1 MQHSKI
7 KENSWG
13 MTQKKKMYKYD
24 EQLQLDR
31 VNGALKLRP
40 EIEKVVDEFQNEG
53 FSNIFFL
60 GIGGTWASAL
70 QVEIYMKSKSSV
82 PVFVENAAEYL
93 LTGNR
98 KLTEKSVVIFS
109 SVTGSTEE
117 MVKALHQINDLGARI
132 FGFLDKADSPL
143 VEVCDW
149 VISYPENEQLKL
161 FMVANRLMNNAG
173 EFEDYNQYNQ
183 EMENH
188 LAQALVDVDH
198 KANEWAEDFAKEKYQ
213 YYKERPDMPHYFVG
227 AGNQYGATYSYA
239 MCYWEEQLWIR
250 TKSIQAAEFFHGMF
264 EIVEAGTPVTVF
276 LGEDEQRPLAERVKN
291 FLPRI
296 TDNYLFIDSKDYEL
310 KGISEKYRGSISH
323 LVMMRVNN
331 RIDVYME
338 REFRH
343 PMEIR
348 RYYRQLDY

>member
-1 MQHSKI
+1 
-7 KENSWG
+7 
-13 MTQKKKMYKYD
+13 MYKYN
-24 EQLQLDR
+24 EQNQLDS
-31 VNGALKLRP
+31 VNGALKLRGQ
-40 EIEKVVDEFQNEG
+40 IEAIVDEFQNDG
-53 FSNIFFL
+53 FENIFFL

-70 QVEIYMKSKSSV
+70 QVEVYMKSKSAI

-93 LTGNR
+93 LTGNKR
-98 KLTEKSVVIFS
+98 LTKDSVVIFS

-117 MVKALHQINDLGARI
+117 MVKALKYIKGLGARI

-143 VEVCDW
+143 AEVCNW
-149 VISYPENEQLKL
+149 VISYPVNEQLKL
-161 FMVANRLMNNAG
+161 FMTANRLMYNAN
-173 EFEDYNQYNQ
+173 EFEDYDQYNE
-183 EMENH
+183 EMDNH
-188 LAQALVDVDH
+188 LAKALVEVD
-198 KANEWAEDFAKEKYQ
+198 KQADEWAEDYAKEKYN

-250 TKSIQAAEFFHGMF
+250 TKSISSGEFFHGML
-264 EIVEAGTPVTVF
+264 EIMEVETPITVF
-276 LGEDEQRPLAERVKN
+276 IGEDEQRPLSERVAK
-291 FLPRI
+291 FVPRV
-296 TDNYLFIDSKDYEL
+296 TNRYLFIDTKDYEL
-310 KGISEKYRGSISH
+310 KGISDKYRGTISH

-348 RYYRQLDY
+348 RYYRQVEY

>member
-1 MQHSKI
+1 
-7 KENSWG
+7 
-13 MTQKKKMYKYD
+13 MYKYN
-24 EQLQLDR
+24 EQNQLDS
-31 VNGALKLRP
+31 VNGALKLRGQ
-40 EIEKVVDEFQNEG
+40 IEAIVDEFQNDG
-53 FSNIFFL
+53 FENIFFL

-70 QVEIYMKSKSSV
+70 QVEVYMKSKSAI

-93 LTGNR
+93 LTGNKR
-98 KLTEKSVVIFS
+98 LTKDSVVIFS

-117 MVKALHQINDLGARI
+117 MVKALKYIKGLGARI

-143 VEVCDW
+143 VEVCNW
-149 VISYPENEQLKL
+149 VISYPVNEQLKL
-161 FMVANRLMNNAG
+161 FMTANRLMYNAN
-173 EFEDYNQYNQ
+173 EFEDYDQYNE
-183 EMENH
+183 EMDNH
-188 LAQALVDVDH
+188 LAKALVEVD
-198 KANEWAEDFAKEKYQ
+198 KQADEWAEDYAKEKYK

-250 TKSIQAAEFFHGMF
+250 TKSISSGEFFHGMF
-264 EIVEAGTPVTVF
+264 EIMEVETPITVF
-276 LGEDEQRPLAERVKN
+276 IGEDEQRPLSERVAK
-291 FLPRI
+291 FVPRV
-296 TDNYLFIDSKDYEL
+296 TNRYLFIDTKDYEL
-310 KGISEKYRGSISH
+310 KGISDKYRGTISH

-348 RYYRQLDY
+348 RYYRQVEY

>member
-1 MQHSKI
+1 
-7 KENSWG
+7 
-13 MTQKKKMYKYD
+13 MYKYN
-24 EQLQLDR
+24 EQNQLDS
-31 VNGALKLRP
+31 VNGALKLRSQ
-40 EIEKVVDEFQNEG
+40 IEGIVDEFQNDG
-53 FSNIFFL
+53 FENIFFL

-70 QVEIYMKSKSSV
+70 QVEVYMKSKSAI

-93 LTGNR
+93 LTGNKR
-98 KLTEKSVVIFS
+98 LTKDSVVIFS

-117 MVKALHQINDLGARI
+117 MVKALEYIKGLGARI

-143 VEVCDW
+143 AEVCNW
-149 VISYPENEQLKL
+149 VISYPVNEQLKL
-161 FMVANRLMNNAG
+161 FMTANRLMYNAN
-173 EFEDYNQYNQ
+173 EFEDYDQYNE
-183 EMENH
+183 EMDNH
-188 LAQALVDVDH
+188 LAKALVEVD
-198 KANEWAEDFAKEKYQ
+198 KQADEWAEDYAKEKYQ

-250 TKSIQAAEFFHGMF
+250 TKSISSGEFFHGMF
-264 EIVEAGTPVTVF
+264 EIMEVETPITVF
-276 LGEDEQRPLAERVKN
+276 IGEDEQRPLSERVAK
-291 FLPRI
+291 FVPRV
-296 TDNYLFIDSKDYEL
+296 TNRYLFIDTKDYEL
-310 KGISEKYRGSISH
+310 KGISDKYRGTISH

-348 RYYRQLDY
+348 RYYRQVEY

>member
-1 MQHSKI
+1 
-7 KENSWG
+7 
-13 MTQKKKMYKYD
+13 MYKYN
-24 EQLQLDR
+24 EQNQLDS
-31 VNGALKLRP
+31 VNGALKLRGQ
-40 EIEKVVDEFQNEG
+40 IEAIVDEFQNDG
-53 FSNIFFL
+53 FENIFFL

-70 QVEIYMKSKSSV
+70 QVEVYMKSKSAI

-93 LTGNR
+93 LTGNKR
-98 KLTEKSVVIFS
+98 LTKDSVVIFS

-117 MVKALHQINDLGARI
+117 MVKALKYIKGLGARI

-143 VEVCDW
+143 AEVCNW
-149 VISYPENEQLKL
+149 VISYPVNEQLKL
-161 FMVANRLMNNAG
+161 FMTANRLMYNENK
-173 EFEDYNQYNQ
+173 FEDYDQYNE
-183 EMENH
+183 EMDNH
-188 LAQALVDVDH
+188 LAKALVEVD
-198 KANEWAEDFAKEKYQ
+198 KQADEWAEDYAKEKYH

-250 TKSIQAAEFFHGMF
+250 TKSISSGEFFHGMF
-264 EIVEAGTPVTVF
+264 EIMEVETPITVF
-276 LGEDEQRPLAERVKN
+276 IGEDEQRPLSERVAK
-291 FLPRI
+291 FVPRV
-296 TDNYLFIDSKDYEL
+296 TNRYLFIDTKDYEL
-310 KGISEKYRGSISH
+310 KGISDKYRGTISH

-348 RYYRQLDY
+348 RYYRQVEY

>member
-1 MQHSKI
+1 
-7 KENSWG
+7 
-13 MTQKKKMYKYD
+13 MYKYN
-24 EQLQLDR
+24 EQNQLDS
-31 VNGALKLRP
+31 VNGALKLRGQ
-40 EIEKVVDEFQNEG
+40 IEAIVDEFQNDG
-53 FSNIFFL
+53 FENIFFL

-70 QVEIYMKSKSSV
+70 QVEVYMKSKSAI

-93 LTGNR
+93 LTGNKR
-98 KLTEKSVVIFS
+98 LTKDSVVIFS

-117 MVKALHQINDLGARI
+117 MVKALKYIKGLGARI

-143 VEVCDW
+143 VEVCNW
-149 VISYPENEQLKL
+149 VISYPVNEQLKL
-161 FMVANRLMNNAG
+161 FMTANRLMYNAN
-173 EFEDYNQYNQ
+173 EFEDYDQYNE
-183 EMENH
+183 EMDNH
-188 LAQALVDVDH
+188 LAKALVEVD
-198 KANEWAEDFAKEKYQ
+198 KQADEWAEDYAKEKYN

-250 TKSIQAAEFFHGMF
+250 TKSISSGEFFHGMF
-264 EIVEAGTPVTVF
+264 EIMEVETPITVF
-276 LGEDEQRPLAERVKN
+276 IGEDEQRPLSERVAK
-291 FLPRI
+291 FVPRV
-296 TDNYLFIDSKDYEL
+296 TNRYLFIDTKDYEL
-310 KGISEKYRGSISH
+310 KGISDKYRGTISH

-348 RYYRQLDY
+348 RYYRQVEY